1 VDSTNDKLKE
11 AYMKVQMLQERRNAI
26 RKELDAIDQ
35 QIKDILSK
43 ESLMAFD
50 PVKNVYLLNVNFR
63 A

>member
-1 VDSTNDKLKE
+1 VESTNDKLKE
-11 AYMKVQMLQERRNAI
+11 AYLKVKMLQERKHAI
-26 RKELDAIDQ
+26 QQELESIDL

-50 PVKNVYLLNVNFR
+50 SVKNVYLLNVNFR

>member
-1 VDSTNDKLKE
+1 
-11 AYMKVQMLQERRNAI
+11 MKVQMLQERRNAI
-26 RKELDAIDQ
+26 QKELDVIDQ

>member
-11 AYMKVQMLQERRNAI
+11 AYLKVKMLQERKLAI
-26 RKELDAIDQ
+26 QKELDNIDQ

-50 PVKNVYLLNVNFR
+50 SVKNVYLLNVNFR

>member
-1 VDSTNDKLKE
+1 MDSTNDKLKE
-11 AYMKVQMLQERRNAI
+11 AYLKVKMLQERKLAI
-26 RKELDAIDQ
+26 QKELDNIDQ

-50 PVKNVYLLNVNFR
+50 SVKNVYLLNVNFR

>member
-26 RKELDAIDQ
+26 QKELDVIDQ

>member
-1 VDSTNDKLKE
+1 VGSTNDKLKE
-11 AYMKVQMLQERRNAI
+11 AFAKVKMLQERKYAI
-26 RKELDAIDQ
+26 QKELESIDQ

-50 PVKNVYLLNVNFR
+50 SLKNVYLLNVNFR